1 MFAWDV
7 MRLRGRGRGVVRSQV
22 KVRGCV
28 SGVREVEIE
37 VEEELQQPCARLR
50 RRNS

>member
-28 SGVREVEIE
+28 SGVREVE